1 MKEFLQTLVIAF
13 VQGLT
18 EFLPVSSSGHIVIFK
33 KIFNIET
40 TNLFFET
47 MLHLGTLFS
56 ILIFFRKKIL
66 NLIKDSFFEIKEKRT
81 EKKNLKFI
89 FFVLVGIIPAGL
101 VGFVFNDMIVKIFTN
116 ISYVGIFYLLLTF
129 VLFMTKFSKA
139 EEREISLKDSLL
151 IGFSQIFALLP
162 GISRS
167 GLTISTGLYLGLKSE
182 KSFDYSF
189 FMAIP
194 LILGAFLKELIE
206 VKPSFNFNIIIG
218 IFCSFLSGYVAL
230 VFIYKY
236 FKNRK
241 LHIFSI
247 YTFILGIFI
256 LLWSMR

>member
-1 MKEFLQTLVIAF
+1 MKEFLQTVVISL

-18 EFLPVSSSGHIVIFK
+18 EFLPVSSSGHIVILK

-47 MLHLGTLFS
+47 VLHLGTIFS
-56 ILIFFRKKIL
+56 ILVFFRKKIL
-66 NLIKDSFFEIKEKRT
+66 NLIKDSFFEIKEKKM
-81 EKKNLKFI
+81 EKKNLRFI
-89 FFVLVGIIPAGL
+89 ILVLIGIIPAGM
-101 VGFVFNDMIVKIFTN
+101 VGFIFNDMIEKVFEN
-116 ISYVGIFYLLLTF
+116 ILFVGIFYLLLSF
-129 VLFMTKFSKA
+129 VLFMTKFSKP
-139 EEREISLKDSLL
+139 EEREISLKDSLI

-167 GLTISTGLYLGLKSE
+167 GLTISTGLYLGLKNE
-182 KSFDYSF
+182 KSFDFSF

-194 LILGAFLKELIE
+194 LILGAFFKELIE
-206 VKPSFNFNIIIG
+206 VKPSFDFNIITG
-218 IFCSFLSGYVAL
+218 IFFSFLSGYIAL
-230 VFIYKY
+230 IFIYKR

-256 LLWSMR
+256 LLWSMK